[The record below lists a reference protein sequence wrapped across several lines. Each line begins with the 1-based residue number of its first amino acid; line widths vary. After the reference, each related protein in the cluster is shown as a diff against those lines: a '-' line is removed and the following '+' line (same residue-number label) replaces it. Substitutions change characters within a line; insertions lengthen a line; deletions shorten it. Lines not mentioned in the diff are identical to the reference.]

1 MRKTA
6 TLLCALMA
14 LPTMACAYGD
24 MVVHPNG
31 KIYVQRH
38 DRFLAG
44 ALRKMYECTPDGAG
58 NVTCVDMAGKP

>member
-1 MRKTA
+1 MRKTLL
-6 TLLCALMA
+6 LLCALTA
-14 LPTMACAYGD
+14 LPSCMYGD

-31 KIYVQRH
+31 KIYVQRQ
-38 DRFLAG
+38 DRFLFG

>member
-1 MRKTA
+1 MRKVLA
-6 TLLCALMA
+6 LSCALGA
-14 LPTMACAYGD
+14 LAAIGCAHGD

-38 DRFLAG
+38 DKFLFG

-58 NVTCVDMAGKP
+58 NVTCVDMAGRP

>member
-1 MRKTA
+1 MRKILA
-6 TLLCALMA
+6 LSCALGA
-14 LPTMACAYGD
+14 LSAIGCAHGE

-38 DRFLAG
+38 DRFLFG

>member
-1 MRKTA
+1 
-6 TLLCALMA
+6 MA
-14 LPTMACAYGD
+14 LPAVGCRYGD

-38 DRFLAG
+38 DNFLFG

>member
-6 TLLCALMA
+6 ALLCALAA
-14 LPTMACAYGD
+14 LPVAGCAYGK
-24 MVVHPNG
+24 MVVHDNG

-38 DRFLAG
+38 DAFLFG

-58 NVTCVDMAGKP
+58 NVNCVQMAGKP

>member
-1 MRKTA
+1 MRKILA
-6 TLLCALMA
+6 FSAALGALAAIGCAH
-14 LPTMACAYGD
+14 GE

-38 DRFLAG
+38 DGFLFG

-58 NVTCVDMAGKP
+58 NVTCVDMAGRP

>member
-1 MRKTA
+1 MRKTFA
-6 TLLCALMA
+6 LLCALTA
-14 LPTMACAYGD
+14 FPTACAHGE

-38 DRFLAG
+38 DNFLFG

>member
-1 MRKTA
+1 MRKVLA
-6 TLLCALMA
+6 LSCALGA
-14 LPTMACAYGD
+14 LASIGCAHGE

-38 DRFLAG
+38 DAFLFG